1 MAGDPIG
8 SPLFF
13 VLRRA
18 ITRHDCF
25 ENADQCRDVF
35 LHCNPHKVEL
45 NVVVAVNQLMAHAN
59 HVASGNFRDTRPRGR
74 RPSLLPVIKRLT
86 PRDLRILEFLYEHR
100 VFSIDQ
106 LSQMFFN
113 SIKIARRRMLIL
125 YELGLVDRFELP
137 LVRNSPNHYVLD
149 HLGAR
154 IVAAHRGISFLELR
168 WHKEDDEALPFQ
180 GAFHHLIETNEFF
193 VRLIAA
199 CRRNARHRVNTWWG
213 EKHCASAWNEE
224 VHPDGYAVLEGPYE
238 RMEFFFELDRGTES
252 PSRLRAKLARY
263 QDIAPLADCPKVLL
277 FSFLDPERE
286 VAARKHL
293 YNPGMTLATTVF
305 DVANADPFGAVWLP
319 IGSQRRVPQLALAA
333 LRHTPGASA

>member
-1 MAGDPIG
+1 MGGASKARTP
-8 SPLFF
+8 P
-13 VLRRA
+13 RTRA
-18 ITRHDCF
+18 
-25 ENADQCRDVF
+25 
-35 LHCNPHKVEL
+35 L
-45 NVVVAVNQLMAHAN
+45 
-59 HVASGNFRDTRPRGR
+59 TRPRVR

-106 LSQMFFN
+106 LSEMFFD
-113 SIKIARRRMLIL
+113 SIKVARRRMFIL
-125 YELGLVDRFELP
+125 YQLGLVDRFELP
-137 LVRNSPNHYVLD
+137 LLRNSPNHYVLD

-154 IVAAHRGISFLELR
+154 IVAAHRGIRFLELR

-180 GAFHHLIETNEFF
+180 GEFRHLIETNEFF
-193 VRLIAA
+193 VRLIAS
-199 CRRNARHRVNTWWG
+199 CRRDGHHTILTWWG
-213 EKHCASAWNEE
+213 EKHCTRAWNEE

-238 RMEFFFELDRGTES
+238 TTDFFFELDRGTES

-263 QDIAPLADCPKVLL
+263 QDVAPLADCPKVLL

-305 DVANADPFGAVWLP
+305 DVANADPLGAAWLP
-319 IGSQRRVPQLALAA
+319 IGSETRVRLLDLSVSEATA
-333 LRHTPGASA
+333 